1 MFGAGTVQWAW
12 GLDNG
17 GPTERAP
24 TPTMQQATVNLFADM
39 GRPARHA

>member
-17 GPTERAP
+17 GSSDPTDTA
-24 TPTMQQATVNLFADM
+24 MQQATVNLFADM
-39 GRPARHA
+39 GNVQPPP